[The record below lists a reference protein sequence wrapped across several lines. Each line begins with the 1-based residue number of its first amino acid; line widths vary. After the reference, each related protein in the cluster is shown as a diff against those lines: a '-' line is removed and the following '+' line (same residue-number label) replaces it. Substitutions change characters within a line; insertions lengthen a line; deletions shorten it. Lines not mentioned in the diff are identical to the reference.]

1 MTQILKWAKDLKRY
15 FPKQDIQMAKNV
27 MKRCSTL
34 LSIRQMQIKTTTKHH
49 LTPNRMAAI

>member
-15 FPKQDIQMAKNV
+15 FPKQDIQMAKNL